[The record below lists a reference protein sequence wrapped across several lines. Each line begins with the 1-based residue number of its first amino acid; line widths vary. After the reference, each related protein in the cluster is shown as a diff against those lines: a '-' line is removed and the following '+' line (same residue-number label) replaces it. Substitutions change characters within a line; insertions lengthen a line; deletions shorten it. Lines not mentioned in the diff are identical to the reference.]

1 MLAKGRDLISLLRKV
16 EKPGRYVGGE
26 FGAMVKP
33 DPVLTVALSYPDLY
47 EIGMSNAAIR
57 ILYSLLN
64 AIPGV
69 SCERVFAPAPDF
81 EDALRSA
88 GIPLFSLETGRPLSQ
103 FDLIGFSVG
112 HELTLT
118 NLCAIL
124 ESGGVEIERA
134 RRGPGQPIVIAGGP
148 AATNPVPLGLFVDAV
163 FIGEAEGWVEPA
175 FTALA
180 ENGKAVHNFLS
191 VPFVLGVL
199 LMIGLWIR
207 DNIPEKADLVW
218 LKSLGGLLS
227 KSGKHP

>member
-1 MLAKGRDLISLLRKV
+1 MRIDASTRDLASLLRKV

-26 FGAMVKP
+26 FGAVVKP
-33 DPVLTVALSYPDLY
+33 GAALTVALSYPDLY

-81 EDALRSA
+81 EEELRSA
-88 GIPLFSLETGRPLSQ
+88 GIPLFSLETGQPLSE

-124 ESGGVEIERA
+124 ETGGVEIESA
-134 RRGPGQPIVIAGGP
+134 RRGAGQP
-148 AATNPVPLGLFVDAV
+148 
-163 FIGEAEGWVEPA
+163 
-175 FTALA
+175 
-180 ENGKAVHNFLS
+180 
-191 VPFVLGVL
+191 
-199 LMIGLWIR
+199 
-207 DNIPEKADLVW
+207 
-218 LKSLGGLLS
+218 
-227 KSGKHP
+227 